1 MLEIINLNKTYSS
14 GFSLN
19 NISFRVEKGDFLLLF
34 GEDNA
39 GKTALLYQILG
50 LHHFRDGEI
59 LFDEQKNIRFVPDS
73 ICMESVTAREY
84 FATLSKLYPEYQEE
98 DVVDMCEYFGI
109 DSDMMLTDMTYN
121 ENKLVMIIGAMVTMP
136 KLLIL
141 DEPLN
146 FLTAE
151 SGKKLLGFLKFLSSR
166 GVAIL
171 LTSEESKEIWGY
183 CNRYIRIQEGTIVS
197 QGNIADYLGV
207 QRAVTINVAEA
218 SRAQSLLGNPVA
230 KTNQNVTFLYDK
242 KKQTKSLADILNLLK
257 VSDIEIENLTLEEML
272 DKDYARWM

>member
-1 MLEIINLNKTYSS
+1 MLEIRNLNKTYSS

-73 ICMESVTAREY
+73 ICMEQVTAREY

-121 ENKLVMIIGAMVTMP
+121 ENKLVMIIGAIVTMP

-207 QRAVTINVAEA
+207 QRAVTIDVAEA

>member
-1 MLEIINLNKTYSS
+1 MLEIKNLNKTYSS

-73 ICMESVTAREY
+73 ICMEAVTAREY

>member
-1 MLEIINLNKTYSS
+1 MLEIKNLNKTYSS

-207 QRAVTINVAEA
+207 QKAVMINVAEA

>member
-1 MLEIINLNKTYSS
+1 MLEIKNLNKTYSS

-109 DSDMMLTDMTYN
+109 DSDMMLTEMTYN

-151 SGKKLLGFLKFLSSR
+151 SGKKLLDFLKFLSSR

-207 QRAVTINVAEA
+207 QKAVTINVAEA
-218 SRAQSLLGNPVA
+218 FRAQSLLGNPVA
-230 KTNQNVTFLYDK
+230 KTNQKVTFLYDK

>member
-1 MLEIINLNKTYSS
+1 MLEIRNLNKTYSS

-39 GKTALLYQILG
+39 GKTSLLYQILG

-73 ICMESVTAREY
+73 ICMEQVTAREY

-121 ENKLVMIIGAMVTMP
+121 ENKLVMIIGAIVTMP

-207 QRAVTINVAEA
+207 QRAVTIDVAEA

>member
-1 MLEIINLNKTYSS
+1 MLEIKNLNKTYSS

-109 DSDMMLTDMTYN
+109 DSDMMLTEMTYN

-151 SGKKLLGFLKFLSSR
+151 SGKKLLDFLKFLSSR

-207 QRAVTINVAEA
+207 QKAVTINVAEA
-218 SRAQSLLGNPVA
+218 FRAQSLLGNPVA
-230 KTNQNVTFLYDK
+230 KTNQKVTFLYDK

-272 DKDYARWM
+272 DKDYTRWM